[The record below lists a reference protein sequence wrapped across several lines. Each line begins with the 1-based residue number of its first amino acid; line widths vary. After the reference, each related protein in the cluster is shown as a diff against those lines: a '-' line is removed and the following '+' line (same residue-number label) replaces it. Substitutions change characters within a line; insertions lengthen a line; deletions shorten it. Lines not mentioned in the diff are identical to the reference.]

1 MSIQKQYKHFMRE
14 DSIISLAKF
23 KLSLDGVKNAK
34 SAIFGPSLH
43 VREGNSQELGKTY
56 YLRDILTYENQLRKG
71 LRVVVS
77 ADRRSSLKVGSKLT
91 YRQVVIGDVE
101 EYRLSDNATQV
112 ELSLYIEPCYAHL
125 IRENSIFYNATA
137 LGVEVGLSG
146 VKVKTETIETMIS
159 GGIVVVTPTEA
170 GEMAKEMKV
179 FKLENEPQEE
189 WLHWHPRLSSTDP
202 MCQ

>member
-1 MSIQKQYKHFMRE
+1 
-14 DSIISLAKF
+14 
-23 KLSLDGVKNAK
+23 
-34 SAIFGPSLH
+34 
-43 VREGNSQELGKTY
+43 
-56 YLRDILTYENQLRKG
+56 
-71 LRVVVS
+71 
-77 ADRRSSLKVGSKLT
+77 
-91 YRQVVIGDVE
+91 
-101 EYRLSDNATQV
+101 
-112 ELSLYIEPCYAHL
+112 
-125 IRENSIFYNATA
+125 
-137 LGVEVGLSG
+137 LSG